1 MQTTTIGEDIRSA
14 LLATAQQ
21 FEGELEARLNRVSG
35 VPASL
40 SEAMRFSLL
49 SGGKRLRPS
58 LVFWSCELC
67 GGDRATAVPA
77 AMAVECVHTFSLIH
91 DDLPAIDN
99 DDMRRGRPSC
109 HKRFGEAIAILAGDA
124 LLSLA
129 FEILATDVSDAAI
142 SQRMIAELAAA
153 SGPAGLIGGE
163 VADIEGESL
172 EASSQQVAAI
182 HAAKTARLIEAACAL
197 GALAARA
204 PRSHIDVLREYGRH
218 LGLAFQAQ
226 DDLLDALGNA
236 DRMGKPVRRDQN
248 AAKQTYVRAV
258 GLEAAR
264 QKARSEAEAA
274 IAAVKPLGDPAS
286 RLIDL
291 ATFVVDRDS

>member
-1 MQTTTIGEDIRSA
+1 MQTNTVGEDVRSA
-14 LLATAQQ
+14 LAVTARQ
-21 FEGELEARLNRVSG
+21 FETELEARLNRVSG
-35 VPASL
+35 MPASL
-40 SEAMRFSLL
+40 GEAMRFSLL

-67 GGDRATAVPA
+67 GGNRAAAVPA
-77 AMAVECVHTFSLIH
+77 AMAAECVHTFSLIH

-99 DDMRRGRPSC
+99 DDTRRGRPSC
-109 HKRFGEAIAILAGDA
+109 HKKFGEAIAILAGDA

-129 FEILATDVSDAAI
+129 FEILATDVSDATI
-142 SQRMIAELAAA
+142 SQRMIAELATA

-172 EASSQQVAAI
+172 EASSQRVAAI
-182 HAAKTARLIEAACAL
+182 HSAKTARLMEAACVL
-197 GALAARA
+197 GVLAARA
-204 PRSHIDVLREYGRH
+204 PQSHIDVLREYGRH

-226 DDLLDALGNA
+226 DDLLDALGSS
-236 DRMGKPVRRDQN
+236 DRLGKPVRRDQN

-258 GLEAAR
+258 GVEAAR
-264 QKARSEAEAA
+264 QRARSEAEAA
-274 IAAVKPLGDPAS
+274 ITALKPLGESAS

-291 ATFVVDRDS
+291 ATFVVERDS